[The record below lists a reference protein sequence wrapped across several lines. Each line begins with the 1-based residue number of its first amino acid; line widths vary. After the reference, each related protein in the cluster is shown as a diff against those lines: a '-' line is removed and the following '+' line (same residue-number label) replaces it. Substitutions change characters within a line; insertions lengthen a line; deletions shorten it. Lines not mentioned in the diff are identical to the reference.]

1 MAVVRVN
8 DKRSI
13 SPTRYLMVD
22 CSCGRTLRAAPS
34 RIGATVRCWDCRQQV
49 SVPVP
54 RHPARAARVL
64 SGGLREAFEFRSL
77 LGVFLG
83 AAAFTGS
90 LFLPVPE
97 PLVVAVLAALAVL
110 GYGEI
115 VRRRGLASLP
125 GFGPGPGRSAR
136 RGTAARVAATLA
148 VGLLLTNLWVLA
160 RGWLA
165 PAPALFNRGLA
176 VGAVLAVVVPLAMLI
191 VWAAADPRQALKAV
205 ALHPFSTLAAL
216 AVVPLGL
223 VAAEAIAVAIT
234 SYHGMFSF
242 YVIDLFPGAEAI
254 APKFGVQMVGFYGF
268 PVEPEPG
275 IVALYRHFLARGVTL
290 SMALP
295 ASFGSIETQY
305 SRAWGLV
312 MFPREYAGYRAFHTF
327 VLAFTWLLAL
337 TIQARCLCR
346 VAWLAGWYLPGQWGA
361 AGPVALEDEV
371 PAEASVPSAPL
382 GLGAGGPRVVGPG
395 VPGVAGAEVLADL
408 EVGR

>member
-1 MAVVRVN
+1 
-8 DKRSI
+8 
-13 SPTRYLMVD
+13 
-22 CSCGRTLRAAPS
+22 
-34 RIGATVRCWDCRQQV
+34 
-49 SVPVP
+49 
-54 RHPARAARVL
+54 
-64 SGGLREAFEFRSL
+64 
-77 LGVFLG
+77 
-83 AAAFTGS
+83 
-90 LFLPVPE
+90 VPE
-97 PLVVAVLAALAVL
+97 PLVVATLGALAVL

-136 RGTAARVAATLA
+136 RGTAARVAATLGVA
-148 VGLLLTNLWVLA
+148 LVLTNLWVLA

-176 VGAVLAVVVPLAMLI
+176 VGAVLAVVVPLTMLI

-223 VAAEAIAVAIT
+223 VAAEAAAVAIS
-234 SYHGMFSF
+234 SYHGLFSF

-254 APKFGVQMVGFYGF
+254 APKFGVQMLGFYGF

-275 IVALYRHFLARGVTL
+275 IMGLYRNLLGRGMTL

-295 ASFGSIETQY
+295 ASFGSIETQQA
-305 SRAWGLV
+305 REWGFA
-312 MFPREYAGYRAFHTF
+312 MFSGPYAAYRAFHTF
-327 VLAFTWLLAL
+327 TIASVWLLAL

-346 VAWLAGWYLPGQWGA
+346 VAWLGGWYLPGQWGA
-361 AGPVALEDEV
+361 GASGPAAPDENDGEAEDG
-371 PAEASVPSAPL
+371 SVSPAPL
-382 GLGAGGPRVVGPG
+382 GLGAGGPGVVGPG
-395 VPGVAGAEVLADL
+395 VPGVSGAEVLADL